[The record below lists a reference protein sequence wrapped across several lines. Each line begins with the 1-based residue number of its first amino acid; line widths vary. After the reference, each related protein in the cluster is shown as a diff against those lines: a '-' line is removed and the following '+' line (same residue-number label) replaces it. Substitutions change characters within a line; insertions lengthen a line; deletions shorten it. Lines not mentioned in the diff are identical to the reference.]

1 MQADGAADRLR
12 RGRRTMRRREFILGL
27 GAAATWPL
35 AARAEQAAVPVIGFL
50 SYRSPGESASV
61 VAAFRAGLN
70 EAGYREGQNV
80 HIAFRW
86 AEGRYEQLPAL
97 ATELIQTQ
105 VAVFLA
111 AGGTVTGLAAKAATS
126 TIPIVNIGSD
136 PERIG
141 LVASLNRPG
150 GNVIAISV
158 LTGPLTAKRLE
169 LLREL
174 TPTAGVLGVLLN
186 PNNPAI
192 ETEIREE
199 IEAAARAIGQP
210 LRLLKVTSDGEMYE
224 VFTNLGAQ
232 GIGGLVI
239 SGDAFFDSRR
249 DVLVALAARHR
260 IPTIYGFATAGGLIT
275 YGASIPEAYRQAGIY
290 VGRILKGEKP
300 AELPVLQPTKFE
312 LVINL
317 RTAKALG
324 LEIPPTLLALADEVI
339 E

>member
-1 MQADGAADRLR
+1 MNR
-12 RGRRTMRRREFILGL
+12 RVFISALG
-27 GAAATWPL
+27 GAAAWPL
-35 AARAEQAAVPVIGFL
+35 AARAQQQAMPVIGFL
-50 SYRSPGESASV
+50 SSRSPGESASV

-126 TIPIVNIGSD
+126 TVPIVNIGSD
-136 PERIG
+136 PDRVG

-150 GNVIAISV
+150 GNV
-158 LTGPLTAKRLE
+158 TGVSPMSWTLSAKRLE

-174 TPTAGVLGVLLN
+174 LSANTIFGMLIN
-186 PNNPAI
+186 PNAPTVEI
-192 ETEIREE
+192 ETSELQ
-199 IEAAARAIGQP
+199 AAADTIGQP
-210 LRLLKVTSDGEMYE
+210 IRIYKATSDREIHE
-224 VFTNLGAQ
+224 VFANLIPQ

-239 SGDAFFDSRR
+239 SGDAFYDNRR
-249 DVLVALAARHR
+249 DLLVTLAAQHR
-260 IPTIYGFATAGGLIT
+260 VPAIYSFAPAGGLIS
-275 YGASIPEAYRQAGIY
+275 YGSRIPDAYRQAGIY

-300 AELPVLQPTKFE
+300 ADLPVLQPTKFE
-312 LVINL
+312 LVINVK
-317 RTAKALG
+317 TAKALG
-324 LEIPPTLLALADEVI
+324 LNIPPTLLARADEVI